1 MSNVNAVVG
10 SRCPTFP
17 VERYAVELLNSVT
30 SPVLSSRLDL
40 ISENLNQVIEYYEAS
55 NFVDNSLFFVLDT
68 LSSTLT
74 ITKTILR
81 YKTVNRKFVVSN
93 IVTILR
99 YIADSYSFD
108 EHPEFQSVVP
118 SDVPRET
125 TKPEPKPKRP
135 AKKV

>member
-1 MSNVNAVVG
+1 MCI
-10 SRCPTFP
+10 RD
-17 VERYAVELLNSVT
+17 
-30 SPVLSSRLDL
+30 RLDL
-40 ISENLNQVIEYYEAS
+40 ISENLNQVIEHYEAI

-125 TKPEPKPKRP
+125 TKPESKPKRTV
-135 AKKV
+135 KKV